1 MQTQYGFK
9 RGTGTRD
16 AIFIVRRIIDQ
27 CMMGKEQQMI
37 FLALDW
43 AKAFDAITPAC
54 LIQALR
60 RFGIP
65 EHTAN
70 IVNAIYSHRL
80 FYVADRDSESKLHQ
94 QASGISQGCPL
105 SPFLFVIMMSVLMSD
120 AKESLQSKHNI
131 QLSPNLVC
139 HEVLYADDTLLID
152 IHGSNL
158 QLYMQCIAE
167 EGKSYGLS
175 LNVSKLECMPV
186 RCQTY
191 LIAEDGSQII
201 VIVLL
206 VSAIAVL
213 LCLLLSPVSYHRI
226 VSHVA

>member
-1 MQTQYGFK
+1 
-9 RGTGTRD
+9 
-16 AIFIVRRIIDQ
+16 
-27 CMMGKEQQMI
+27 
-37 FLALDW
+37 
-43 AKAFDAITPAC
+43 
-54 LIQALR
+54 
-60 RFGIP
+60 
-65 EHTAN
+65 
-70 IVNAIYSHRL
+70 
-80 FYVADRDSESKLHQ
+80 
-94 QASGISQGCPL
+94 
-105 SPFLFVIMMSVLMSD
+105 MMSVLMSD

-191 LIAEDGSQII
+191 LIAEDGSQIQKKKH
-201 VIVLL
+201 LK
-206 VSAIAVL
+206 
-213 LCLLLSPVSYHRI
+213 
-226 VSHVA
+226 